1 MKKYIL
7 GVFLVILLAFLAYP
21 IGYFVLDGYT
31 KTEIKENNN
40 YVKDSVVA
48 YIINLDRSPERLK
61 FVKENVE
68 RLNIP
73 FERIPAV
80 DGNLLSQEEIQQKV
94 SNALKGFDRRNKVGI
109 FGCYLSHVKT
119 WEIFLK
125 SDAEFAIIFEDDVN
139 FNPKVLK
146 ETIDEL
152 IINKDLWDINT
163 FDIRGNGTPV
173 RIKKF
178 SNGQTLVV
186 YLTKVLNTGSY
197 IINRKAATKLLEKA
211 LPIKMQV
218 DDYFTRTWELD
229 LKFTGIETPRLV
241 FQMFGND
248 SDIENSRDI
257 DNDKVDFVTLVKRR
271 IYQSQRAIIRFIYN
285 LKVYIENKE

>member
-139 FNPKVLK
+139 FNPKILK

-152 IINKDLWDINT
+152 IINKKLWDINT
-163 FDIRGNGTPV
+163 FDIRGNGMPLK
-173 RIKKF
+173 IKRL
-178 SNGQTLVV
+178 SNGQKLVV
-186 YLTKVLNTGSY
+186 YLTRVVNAGAY
-197 IINRKAATKLLEKA
+197 IINRKAAERLVQKA

-218 DDYFTRTWELD
+218 DDYFTRIWELD

-241 FQMFGND
+241 YQMFGND

-257 DNDKVDFVTLVKRR
+257 DNDKVDFITLVKRR

-285 LKVYIENKE
+285 LKVYLQDKE

>member
-21 IGYFVLDGYT
+21 LGYFVLDGYT

-119 WEIFLK
+119 WEVFLK

-178 SNGQTLVV
+178 SNGQSLVV
-186 YLTKVLNTGSY
+186 YLTRVVNAGAY

-218 DDYFTRTWELD
+218 DDYFSRTWEFD
-229 LKFTGIETPRLV
+229 LKFTGVENPRLV
-241 FQMFGND
+241 YQMFGNN
-248 SDIENSRDI
+248 SDIEDTKEAENSNTDI
-257 DNDKVDFVTLVKRR
+257 MTYLKRK
-271 IYQSQRAIIRFIYN
+271 IYKRQTSLIRFIYN
-285 LKVYIENKE
+285 LKVYLQDKE

>member
-7 GVFLVILLAFLAYP
+7 GVFLVILLAFLSYP

-31 KTEIKENNN
+31 KTDIKENNN

-73 FERIPAV
+73 FERISAV

-139 FNPKVLK
+139 FNPKILK

-163 FDIRGNGTPV
+163 FDIRGNGMPV

-178 SNGQTLVV
+178 SNGQSLVV
-186 YLTKVLNTGSY
+186 YLTKVLNTGAY
-197 IINRKAATKLLEKA
+197 IINRKAAKKLLEKA
-211 LPIKMQV
+211 LPIKMQI
-218 DDYFTRTWELD
+218 DDYFTRIWELD

-241 FQMFGND
+241 YQMFGND

-257 DNDKVDFVTLVKRR
+257 DNDKVDFITLVKRR

-285 LKVYIENKE
+285 LKVYLQDKE

>member
-21 IGYFVLDGYT
+21 LGYFVLDGYT

-73 FERIPAV
+73 FERISAV

-139 FNPKVLK
+139 FNPKILK

-152 IINKDLWDINT
+152 IINKKLWDINT
-163 FDIRGNGTPV
+163 FDIRGNGMPLK
-173 RIKKF
+173 IKRL
-178 SNGQTLVV
+178 SNGQKLVV
-186 YLTKVLNTGSY
+186 YLTRVVNAGAY
-197 IINRKAATKLLEKA
+197 IINRKAAERLVQKA

-218 DDYFTRTWELD
+218 DDYFTRIWELD
-229 LKFTGIETPRLV
+229 LKFTGIENPRLV
-241 FQMFGND
+241 YQMFGNN
-248 SDIENSRDI
+248 SDIEETNKI
-257 DNDKVDFVTLVKRR
+257 DNDKVDFITLVKRR

-285 LKVYIENKE
+285 LKVYLQDKE